1 VDLGDERLGHR
12 RHQRRRR
19 ERVPTMEVEERR
31 RALRILQ
38 ARLVDVAV
46 HPVDRLDLERDMP
59 VQDIG
64 HSAR

>member
-1 VDLGDERLGHR
+1 
-12 RHQRRRR
+12 
-19 ERVPTMEVEERR
+19 MEVEERR

-46 HPVDRLDLERDMP
+46 HPVDRLDLEGD
-59 VQDIG
+59 VTVEDIG